1 MNNIQ
6 LHNLLS
12 RHPETRDHFVGVFSI
27 NTLPRYSKT
36 GCYVINLEPNYK
48 SGSHWVAIKI
58 SKSKHMNLY
67 FDSYSIAPTYIGIVK
82 FLKNS
87 YVYNSK
93 QVQHPLSMMC
103 GQWCL
108 YFILRACQGWDMR
121 KMLKPFYS
129 NKPLIN
135 DHILNIVVKKHF
147 IINEK
152 VIDRK
157 FVKAQIVKKLRE
169 KKCADE
175 RKAVTQKK
183 KCLNTKQKYMPIML
197 GMNFMTS
204 DIL

>member
-1 MNNIQ
+1 
-6 LHNLLS
+6 
-12 RHPETRDHFVGVFSI
+12 
-27 NTLPRYSKT
+27 
-36 GCYVINLEPNYK
+36 
-48 SGSHWVAIKI
+48 
-58 SKSKHMNLY
+58 
-67 FDSYSIAPTYIGIVK
+67 
-82 FLKNS
+82 
-87 YVYNSK
+87 
-93 QVQHPLSMMC
+93 
-103 GQWCL
+103 
-108 YFILRACQGWDMR
+108 MR

-157 FVKAQIVKKLRE
+157 FVKVQIVRKLRE
-169 KKCADE
+169 KCADE
-175 RKAVTQKK
+175 RKRKTVTQKK

>member
-12 RHPETRDHFVGVFSI
+12 RHPETRDYFVGVFSI

-58 SKSKHMNLY
+58 RKSKHKNLY
-67 FDSYSIAPTYIGIVK
+67 FDSYGIAPTYIGIIK

-87 YVYNSK
+87 YVYKSK
-93 QVQHPLSMMC
+93 QVQHPLSMTC

-129 NKPLIN
+129 NKPFIN
-135 DHILNIVVKKHF
+135 DHVLNIVVKKHF

-157 FVKAQIVKKLRE
+157 FVKAQLVRKFRYKNVLMKE
-169 KKCADE
+169 KE
-175 RKAVTQKK
+175 RQLHKRKNV
-183 KCLNTKQKYMPIML
+183 
-197 GMNFMTS
+197 
-204 DIL
+204 